1 MSDRSRRKRKSR
13 NTVASNIHYV
23 GYVEDEE
30 SVEAIMK
37 KFEELDRIQKEFS
50 AISVNP
56 APSADSENKDNE
68 IEASATPQPEEQTS
82 GPSQGLTE
90 EQLQEVFK
98 RTSAFTVRSAM
109 MDSNDMDELNDVEV
123 WQLQYQDG
131 LTDEI
136 YEEDDY
142 IHLDLEDDDFWDME
156 FGEARHKKRA
166 RRIPAPIREKAPSG
180 GRRGIDRES
189 IIAKYKIMQ
198 VRVQDRN
205 GNFFMVKKKV
215 SAIDPSL
222 PTYVK
227 IPGEPIPRSWVHT
240 ILHLQSPTESIVS
253 MIGRKYLK
261 KDILSMDLKELGTNF
276 QAVYMDPPLLLPGEK
291 ATPGKITIEQLA
303 TLNIPSIV
311 PKGFLFIWLEKEW
324 LPDIVRIC
332 EKWEFKYVENFCWI
346 KKNLN
351 NQIAKKSYK
360 YFNKSKLSLLIFR
373 REGDVEL
380 RHQRNPDCVFDF
392 SKPNVP
398 GELTEMKPR
407 FLYQIIETLL
417 PSATFHPE
425 NNPNGERMLELW
437 AKTGQNRLGWTTVVD
452 ASSSL

>member
-1 MSDRSRRKRKSR
+1 
-13 NTVASNIHYV
+13 
-23 GYVEDEE
+23 
-30 SVEAIMK
+30 MK

-50 AISVNP
+50 AISVTP
-56 APSADSENKDNE
+56 TPTADSENKENE
-68 IEASATPQPEEQTS
+68 MESSSTPQQFEDKEEKPDQ
-82 GPSQGLTE
+82 P
-90 EQLQEVFK
+90 
-98 RTSAFTVRSAM
+98 AM
-109 MDSNDMDELNDVEV
+109 MDFNDMNGLDDVEI

-142 IHLDLEDDDFWDME
+142 IHLDLEDDDFWDRE
-156 FGEARHKKRA
+156 FGEVRLKKRA
-166 RRIPAPIREKAPSG
+166 RRAAAPLREKAPSG

-205 GNFFMVKKKV
+205 GNYFMVKKKV

-227 IPGEPIPRSWVHT
+227 IPGEPIPRSW
-240 ILHLQSPTESIVS
+240 
-253 MIGRKYLK
+253 
-261 KDILSMDLKELGTNF
+261 KDILDMNLKELGTNF
-276 QAVYMDPPLLLPGEK
+276 QAIYMDPPLLLPGEEP
-291 ATPGKITIEQLA
+291 TPDKITIEQL
-303 TLNIPSIV
+303 TSLDIPSIV

-324 LPDIVRIC
+324 LPDIVRMC
-332 EKWEFKYVENFCWI
+332 EKWKFKYVENFCWI

-351 NQIAKKSYK
+351 NQIAKKPYQ

-373 REGDVEL
+373 KEGDVEL

-398 GELTEMKPR
+398 GELTELKPR

-425 NNPNGERMLELW
+425 NNPNGERLLELW
-437 AKTGQNRLGWTTVVD
+437 AKTGQRRLGWTTVVD
-452 ASSSL
+452 EASH

>member
-1 MSDRSRRKRKSR
+1 
-13 NTVASNIHYV
+13 SNIHYV

-50 AISVNP
+50 AISEVEKK
-56 APSADSENKDNE
+56 S
-68 IEASATPQPEEQTS
+68 EAS
-82 GPSQGLTE
+82 SQGLTE
-90 EQLQEVFK
+90 AQLQEIFK
-98 RTSAFTVRSAM
+98 RTSAFTIRSAM
-109 MDSNDMDELNDVEV
+109 MDSNDMDELNDVEI
-123 WQLQYQDG
+123 WQLQYHDG

-142 IHLDLEDDDFWDME
+142 IHLDMEDDDFWDME
-156 FGEARHKKRA
+156 FGGDGKQKKRM
-166 RRIPAPIREKAPSG
+166 RRAPAPAREKAPSG

-205 GNFFMVKKKV
+205 GNYFMVKKKV

-240 ILHLQSPTESIVS
+240 ILHLQVPTEDIASV
-253 MIGRKYLK
+253 IGQKYLK
-261 KDILSMDLKELGTNF
+261 KNILDMDLKELGTNF
-276 QAVYMDPPLLLPGEK
+276 QAVYMDPPLLLPGEEPS
-291 ATPGKITIEQLA
+291 PGKITIEQLA
-303 TLNIPSIV
+303 SLDIPSIV

-332 EKWEFKYVENFCWI
+332 EKWHFKYVENFCWI

-351 NQIAKKSYK
+351 NQISKKPYT

-392 SKPNVP
+392 SKPRVP
-398 GELTEMKPR
+398 GELTELKPR
-407 FLYQIIETLL
+407 FMYQIIETLL
-417 PSATFHPE
+417 PSSMFHPE
-425 NNPNGERMLELW
+425 NNPDGNRLLELW
-437 AKTGQNRLGWTTVVD
+437 AKHGQKRLGWTTVVD
-452 ASSSL
+452 ES